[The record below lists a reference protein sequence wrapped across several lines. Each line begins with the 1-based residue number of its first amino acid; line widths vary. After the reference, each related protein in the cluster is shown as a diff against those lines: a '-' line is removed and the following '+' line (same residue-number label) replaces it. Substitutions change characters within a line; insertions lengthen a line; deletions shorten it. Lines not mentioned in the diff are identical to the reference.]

1 MVDKTIDDY
10 RNRHVFSDAQLK
22 QIALGLSTSIN
33 VDFYAN
39 PKISAYDM
47 DVIRRG
53 LLRGKDMT
61 ETKRLALPSK
71 RRVSS
76 VTVRQAQI
84 METLLV
90 YGLFV
95 AFVIAVSTEA
105 TIIYTFGPTP
115 SSFVMAVMAG
125 LIIASIYGLFGLVM
139 GLVMELYFDVS
150 AKLQARK
157 RDRNK

>member
-1 MVDKTIDDY
+1 MANKTIDDY

-22 QIALGLSTSIN
+22 QIALGLPTSID
-33 VDFYAN
+33 VDFYAD

-47 DVIRRG
+47 DIIRRG

-61 ETKRLALPSK
+61 EAKRLALPSK

-84 METLLV
+84 MQTLLD

-95 AFVIAVSTEA
+95 AFVIAASTVA

-115 SSFVMAVMAG
+115 SSFCIALMAG
-125 LIIASIYGLFGLVM
+125 LIIASIFWLF

-150 AKLQARK
+150 SKLQARK

>member
-1 MVDKTIDDY
+1 MTDKTIDDY

-22 QIALGLSTSIN
+22 QIALGLPTSIN

-47 DVIRRG
+47 DIIRRG

-71 RRVSS
+71 RTASLI
-76 VTVRQAQI
+76 TVRQAQI

-95 AFVIAVSTEA
+95 AFVIAVSTVA

-115 SSFVMAVMAG
+115 SSFVMAVMAE

-139 GLVMELYFDVS
+139 GLVLELYFDVS